1 MFGSDAKS
9 HVSVFLFS
17 LQTVYMHLKA
27 SFGVMARLVN
37 QKIVREGE
45 EGGEDTE
52 SYMFKYAKDHDMLN
66 RTITSIA
73 LQ

>member
-9 HVSVFLFS
+9 HISVFLFS

-27 SFGVMARLVN
+27 SFRVMARLVN

-45 EGGEDTE
+45 EGGKDTE
-52 SYMFKYAKDHDMLN
+52 SYMFKYVKDH
-66 RTITSIA
+66 A
-73 LQ
+73 E